1 VGTKTDMLNL
11 YKYIYYRLYSWNLRA
26 WGKNDVPHWNA
37 LFGVSF
43 MMSLNLG
50 IIAGVI
56 DIIGLPIFKE
66 KTPIIEILIFSFTVL
81 VLNYFWLV
89 YKNRYKKIYR
99 KFKNESKN
107 QRFRN
112 TILLWLYVVMSFV
125 IVSFI
130 AIISGNIN
138 GLN

>member
-1 VGTKTDMLNL
+1 M
-11 YKYIYYRLYSWNLRA
+11 RA